1 MGGMSTARTTSL
13 CLCILPVAPSPRR
26 SYSIL
31 GIAINNLFVIPQRFI
46 CHSERFICHSAALYL
61 SFRSA
66 LFVIPSALFVI
77 PQRIIC
83 HSAAHYLSFRSALF
97 VIPQRII
104 CHSAAHYLSFR
115 AHYLSFRSA
124 LFVIPSALFVIP
136 QRSGGICFFSLQ
148 HGLHHYLKCS
158 NISADLPEKTHVK
171 PRRSSIAE

>member
-1 MGGMSTARTTSL
+1 LQYIRLTVVLEILIQPIKSGAPSIAPLSLAMGGMSTARTTSL

-31 GIAINNLFVIPQRFI
+31 GIAINN
-46 CHSERFICHSAALYL
+46 
-61 SFRSA
+61 
-66 LFVIPSALFVI
+66 LFVI